1 MPCDSRGTCDERGG
15 QCRRHDIQRLSRVA
29 PHLGAPRNLE
39 DHGPTFD
46 ARLRV
51 LLQEVDGLDG
61 VRVTHVVVT
70 ILDFVAIRTHVVFAQ
85 VALPPARQKPSTVR
99 HGALSDKRLLLF
111 TGGGG
116 PVFFWMTEHEYLALQ
131 LIIECVSAHCRG
143 SLREPDAPARVSF
156 PNYGCADTEC
166 PSLSSACE

>member
-1 MPCDSRGTCDERGG
+1 MPCDSRGTCDERGSVSKT
-15 QCRRHDIQRLSRVA
+15 RDIQRLSRVA

-70 ILDFVAIRTHVVFAQ
+70 ILDFVAIGTHVVFAQ
-85 VALPPARQKPSTVR
+85 VALPPN
-99 HGALSDKRLLLF
+99 H
-111 TGGGG
+111 
-116 PVFFWMTEHEYLALQ
+116 
-131 LIIECVSAHCRG
+131 
-143 SLREPDAPARVSF
+143 RVL
-156 PNYGCADTEC
+156 C
-166 PSLSSACE
+166 